1 MTSSKQ
7 KTIQQL
13 SSGPFIFVP
22 LVPAISPDDIMTGSL
37 LSPKEVY
44 WHDTTGSMDRIK
56 QLHPKCVSDMTH
68 LSFSKM
74 LCNFY
79 PTLHD
84 FFVNECGVE
93 EIPPSNSYVQ
103 ILLQLSTVSLPSEAA
118 TTVSTGTLIL
128 LAKL

>member
-22 LVPAISPDDIMTGSL
+22 LVPAILPDDVVTGLL
-37 LSPKEVY
+37 LSPKEVC

-56 QLHPKCVSDMTH
+56 QLHPKCLSDMTH

-128 LAKL
+128 LDKL